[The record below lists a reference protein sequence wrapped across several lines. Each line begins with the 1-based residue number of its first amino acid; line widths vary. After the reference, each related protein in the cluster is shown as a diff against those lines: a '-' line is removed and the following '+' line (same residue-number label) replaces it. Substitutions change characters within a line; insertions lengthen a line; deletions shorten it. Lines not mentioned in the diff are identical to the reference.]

1 MINVYYG
8 GSDRD
13 KDRFMFDMIMK
24 QLPADTILLVP
35 DQFTLQA
42 ERNAFEYMK
51 SDTLLELEIMSRSGF
66 ARRVAA
72 QTGEPGGVAVNKYGR
87 YMLLT
92 DIMLK
97 MEKEKD
103 EESAERALARAGGAG
118 DGASGA
124 DLIHENESIFA
135 SVRNKRSFITML
147 NDQISELKQYNIT
160 PQELR
165 EMAGELAEDEILS
178 SKLNDIYDIYER
190 YESAVS
196 GRFTDTEDH
205 QQAINQKIGD
215 APFVKRSI
223 FWIDG
228 FDYLTPRLMA
238 MVEAAAAA
246 AVEVNVVLTGE
257 ADDAADKTGARTAS
271 DRADAE
277 HIDMADVISGGDR
290 EFFEIS
296 RSMRAQLRAAGERSG
311 AEYREHEI
319 PAEYAADVRPQ
330 ISIVSAADFYAEAE
344 SIAADIT
351 RLVREHGYR
360 YSDIVIICNDADKR
374 GSVFRRVFDRYGIPL
389 FIDRKRS
396 ITQEPAIAF
405 ITAMLDIIK
414 KKRRFDDVFR
424 MLKTGFGP
432 VDDDECEMLE
442 KYCRKY
448 NIRSGRW
455 KKEFLYGAKDEGE
468 QRLAEVNA
476 VRARVDEF
484 ITAAEDLF
492 SGMTTV
498 RQRCEALYTFL
509 LQRAGMPERCEEAR
523 LRLEKDELFE
533 AAQSTAQIW
542 DTVISI
548 LDQLVE
554 VIGDEEIS
562 DEDFNEILTEGFDEV
577 EIGLIPPNNDQV
589 IFGTMQ
595 RTRTGGVRAMFV
607 AGANEGV
614 LPESGRTESLLSDEE
629 KQLITE
635 KLKRISKTDEL
646 RIREQNLA
654 IYKNLTKARDILSIS
669 YAEMDT
675 DGSEIRPSELV
686 EEMLRAAENA
696 PGLVDV
702 KRDCISSRDTDA
714 MLQSA
719 GAASGHTASA
729 LRRYL
734 NGEPLDDIWKAAALA
749 LDEDESFKAA
759 KQGLF
764 YSAGS
769 ERIKREQVRRLFGRG
784 SSGELI
790 VSTSGLERYSRCPFS
805 FFVTYGLRPEE
816 ERRFEADVRSI
827 GDIYHECMRR
837 VANALTQEGVQ
848 ISAPGSRW
856 MSVTKEEC
864 RSMTARYV
872 DEFAEA
878 YREGLFRLTGREAYI
893 RERIK
898 EICFETAWLM
908 IEQVK
913 RGNVKA
919 IYFEQRF
926 ARRADALFPP
936 IEIDLGG
943 EGSVFIEGIIDRI
956 DIING
961 CDEGTGSADDEG
973 NASGGDPD
981 AASRGSMTAP
991 AAPAPDQSQPAAD
1004 RSAPPAPTDAA
1015 THTQQTTS
1023 SGRVPH
1029 NYIRVIDYKSGSEKF
1044 NLDEVKSGWRLQ
1056 LMLYLKGA
1064 MGAVE
1069 DSRPAGVFYFAVK
1082 EPRIDVSNVSESEVD
1097 ETVSTSLLKS
1107 VRLDGALLNNES
1119 VITGMDGSIEGTSEI
1134 LPVRRT
1140 STGKYAGTN
1149 LLTDAEFEEL
1159 IHINDDNLRNAAG
1172 GLISGCIDAD
1182 PKSSKT
1188 MTACRYCAYHSICG
1202 HE

>member
-24 QLPADTILLVP
+24 RLPADTILLVP

-103 EESAERALARAGGAG
+103 EGSAERTLARADGAG

-257 ADDAADKTGARTAS
+257 DDAADKTGARTAS

-296 RSMRAQLRAAGERSG
+296 RSMRAQLRTAGERSG

-351 RLVREHGYR
+351 GLVREHGYR

-509 LQRAGMPERCEEAR
+509 LQKARMPERCEEAR
-523 LRLEKDELFE
+523 LR
-533 AAQSTAQIW
+533 
-542 DTVISI
+542 
-548 LDQLVE
+548 
-554 VIGDEEIS
+554 
-562 DEDFNEILTEGFDEV
+562 
-577 EIGLIPPNNDQV
+577 
-589 IFGTMQ
+589 
-595 RTRTGGVRAMFV
+595 
-607 AGANEGV
+607 
-614 LPESGRTESLLSDEE
+614 
-629 KQLITE
+629 
-635 KLKRISKTDEL
+635 
-646 RIREQNLA
+646 
-654 IYKNLTKARDILSIS
+654 
-669 YAEMDT
+669 
-675 DGSEIRPSELV
+675 
-686 EEMLRAAENA
+686 MLR
-696 PGLVDV
+696 
-702 KRDCISSRDTDA
+702 SS
-714 MLQSA
+714 
-719 GAASGHTASA
+719 
-729 LRRYL
+729 
-734 NGEPLDDIWKAAALA
+734 
-749 LDEDESFKAA
+749 
-759 KQGLF
+759 
-764 YSAGS
+764 
-769 ERIKREQVRRLFGRG
+769 
-784 SSGELI
+784 
-790 VSTSGLERYSRCPFS
+790 
-805 FFVTYGLRPEE
+805 
-816 ERRFEADVRSI
+816 
-827 GDIYHECMRR
+827 
-837 VANALTQEGVQ
+837 
-848 ISAPGSRW
+848 
-856 MSVTKEEC
+856 
-864 RSMTARYV
+864 
-872 DEFAEA
+872 
-878 YREGLFRLTGREAYI
+878 
-893 RERIK
+893 
-898 EICFETAWLM
+898 
-908 IEQVK
+908 
-913 RGNVKA
+913 
-919 IYFEQRF
+919 
-926 ARRADALFPP
+926 
-936 IEIDLGG
+936 
-943 EGSVFIEGIIDRI
+943 
-956 DIING
+956 
-961 CDEGTGSADDEG
+961 
-973 NASGGDPD
+973 
-981 AASRGSMTAP
+981 
-991 AAPAPDQSQPAAD
+991 
-1004 RSAPPAPTDAA
+1004 
-1015 THTQQTTS
+1015 
-1023 SGRVPH
+1023 
-1029 NYIRVIDYKSGSEKF
+1029 
-1044 NLDEVKSGWRLQ
+1044 
-1056 LMLYLKGA
+1056 
-1064 MGAVE
+1064 
-1069 DSRPAGVFYFAVK
+1069 
-1082 EPRIDVSNVSESEVD
+1082 
-1097 ETVSTSLLKS
+1097 
-1107 VRLDGALLNNES
+1107 
-1119 VITGMDGSIEGTSEI
+1119 
-1134 LPVRRT
+1134 
-1140 STGKYAGTN
+1140 
-1149 LLTDAEFEEL
+1149 
-1159 IHINDDNLRNAAG
+1159 
-1172 GLISGCIDAD
+1172 
-1182 PKSSKT
+1182 
-1188 MTACRYCAYHSICG
+1188 
-1202 HE
+1202 

>member
-8 GSDRD
+8 GADRN

-66 ARRVAA
+66 ARRVIA

-87 YMLLT
+87 YMLLA
-92 DIMLK
+92 DLMLK
-97 MEKEKD
+97 MEKEK
-103 EESAERALARAGGAG
+103 ESEAEERARLRADRHEGSADAADTGAG
-118 DGASGA
+118 DSAG
-124 DLIHENESIFA
+124 DDELITENESIFA

-147 NDQISELKQYNIT
+147 NDQISELKQYDIT
-160 PQELR
+160 PHELH
-165 EMAGELAEDEILS
+165 EMAGELSDDEILK
-178 SKLNDIYDIYER
+178 SKLEEIYDIYER
-190 YESAVS
+190 YEAAVD

-205 QQAINQKIGD
+205 QQAVNEKAGS

-228 FDYLTPRLMA
+228 FDLLTPKLIA
-238 MVEAAAAA
+238 MVEAIA
-246 AVEVNVVLTGE
+246 AVAVDVNVVLTGE
-257 ADDAADKTGARTAS
+257 PDAGRSGAGARNVGGMKNAV
-271 DRADAE
+271 
-277 HIDMADVISGGDR
+277 HVDMADVVSGGDR
-290 EFFEIS
+290 EFFGIS
-296 RSMRAQLRAAGERSG
+296 RSMREQLREAGERSG
-311 AEYREHEI
+311 AGYREYEI
-319 PAEYAADVRPQ
+319 PAEYEIKLRPE
-330 ISIVSAADFYAEAE
+330 ISVMSASDFYAEAE
-344 SIAADIT
+344 SIAIDIS

-374 GSVFRRVFDRYGIPL
+374 GSVFRRVFDQYGIPL

-396 ITQEPAIAF
+396 ITQEPGIAF
-405 ITAMLDIIK
+405 IMAMLDIIK

-432 VDDDECEMLE
+432 LSDDECEILE

-455 KKEFLYGAKDEGE
+455 KKEFVYGLKDAGE
-468 QRLAEVNA
+468 ERLAEINDT
-476 VRARVDEF
+476 RRRVDDFLTVGE
-484 ITAAEDLF
+484 ELF

-498 RQRCEALYTFL
+498 RQRCEALYIFL
-509 LQRAGMPERCEEAR
+509 AQTADMPARCEAAR
-523 LRLEKDELFE
+523 VRLEEDELFE

-542 DTVISI
+542 DTVVGI

-562 DEDFNEILTEGFDEV
+562 DDDFNEILAEGFEEV

-607 AGANEGV
+607 AGANDGV
-614 LPESGRTESLLSDEE
+614 LPEAGRTESLLSDEE
-629 KQLITE
+629 KQLITD

-646 RIREQNLA
+646 RVMEQNLA
-654 IYKNLTKARDILSIS
+654 IYKNLTKAGEILSVS
-669 YAEMDT
+669 YAEMDV

-686 EEMLRAAENA
+686 EELLRFAQDGSTVDDDASGKLAADDA
-696 PGLVDV
+696 ATGRITVR
-702 KRDCISSRDTDA
+702 RDHISMRDTDA
-714 MLQSA
+714 MLQTA
-719 GAASGHTASA
+719 GAASGHVTSA
-729 LRRYL
+729 LRKYL
-734 NGEPLDDIWKAAALA
+734 NGEPLDDAWKAAALA
-749 LDEDESFKAA
+749 LDEEISFKTA
-759 KQGLF
+759 KKALF
-764 YSAGS
+764 YNSES
-769 ERIKREQVRRLFGRG
+769 ERIKREQVKQLFGRG

-805 FFVTYGLRPEE
+805 FFVTYGLKPEE
-816 ERRFEADVRSI
+816 ERRFEADMRSI

-837 VANALTQEGVQ
+837 VADALTQDGVQ
-848 ISAPGSRW
+848 ISAPESRW
-856 MSVTKEEC
+856 MSVTKEQC
-864 RSMTARYV
+864 RSMTERYV
-872 DEFAEA
+872 EEFSER
-878 YREGLFRLTGREAYI
+878 YREGLFQLTGREAYI

-913 RGNVKA
+913 RGKVKA

-936 IEIDLGG
+936 IEIDLGD
-943 EGSVFIEGIIDRI
+943 EGSVFIEGVIDRI

-961 CDEGTGSADDEG
+961 YEEQKNEEENDKNTAAVTGETERDGE
-973 NASGGDPD
+973 P
-981 AASRGSMTAP
+981 MTGEI
-991 AAPAPDQSQPAAD
+991 
-1004 RSAPPAPTDAA
+1004 R
-1015 THTQQTTS
+1015 
-1023 SGRVPH
+1023 RPH

-1044 NLDEVKSGWRLQ
+1044 DLEEVKSGWRLQ

-1082 EPRIDVSNVSESEVD
+1082 EPRIDVSAVSESEVD

-1140 STGKYAGTN
+1140 STGKYTGAN

-1159 IHINDDNLRNAAG
+1159 IRINDDNLRNAASD
-1172 GLISGCIDAD
+1172 LISGCIDAD
-1182 PKSSKT
+1182 PKSGKT
-1188 MTACRYCAYHSICG
+1188 STACKYCAYHSICG

>member
-8 GSDRD
+8 GADRN

-24 QLPADTILLVP
+24 QLPTDTILLVP

-66 ARRVAA
+66 ARRVIA

-87 YMLLT
+87 YMLLAGL
-92 DIMLK
+92 MLK
-97 MEKEKD
+97 MKK
-103 EESAERALARAGGAG
+103 
-118 DGASGA
+118 
-124 DLIHENESIFA
+124 ENESIFA
-135 SVRNKRSFITML
+135 GVRNKRSFITML
-147 NDQISELKQYNIT
+147 NDQISELKQYDIT
-160 PQELR
+160 PRELH
-165 EMAGELAEDEILS
+165 EMAGELSDDEILK
-178 SKLNDIYDIYER
+178 SKLEEIYDIYER
-190 YESAVS
+190 YEAAVA

-205 QQAINQKIGD
+205 QQAVNEKAGS

-228 FDYLTPRLMA
+228 FDLLTPKLIS
-238 MVEAAAAA
+238 MVEAIAAA
-246 AVEVNVVLTGE
+246 AVDVNVVLTGE
-257 ADDAADKTGARTAS
+257 PDAGRSGMGARST
-271 DRADAE
+271 DGVKNAE
-277 HIDMADVISGGDR
+277 HVDMADIISGGDR
-290 EFFEIS
+290 EFFGIS
-296 RSMRAQLRAAGERSG
+296 RSMREQLRKAGERSG
-311 AEYREHEI
+311 AGYHEYEI
-319 PAEYAADVRPQ
+319 PVEYAVELRPE
-330 ISIVSAADFYAEAE
+330 ISVMGASDFYAEAE
-344 SIAADIT
+344 SIAIDIT
-351 RLVREHGYR
+351 KLVRERGYR

-374 GSVFRRVFDRYGIPL
+374 GSVFRRVFDQYGIPL

-396 ITQEPAIAF
+396 ITQEPGIAF
-405 ITAMLDIIK
+405 IMAMLDIIK

-432 VDDDECEMLE
+432 LIDDECEAME

-455 KKEFLYGAKDEGE
+455 KKEFVYGLKDVGE
-468 QRLAEVNA
+468 ERLAEINDM
-476 VRARVDEF
+476 RRRVDNF
-484 ITAAEDLF
+484 LTAAEELF
-492 SGMTTV
+492 YGMTTV
-498 RQRCEALYTFL
+498 RQRCEALYMFL
-509 LQRAGMPERCEEAR
+509 AQTADMPVRCEAAR
-523 LRLEKDELFE
+523 MRLEEDELYE
-533 AAQSTAQIW
+533 AAQSTAQVW
-542 DTVISI
+542 DTVVGI

-562 DEDFNEILTEGFDEV
+562 DDDFNEILAEGFEEV

-607 AGANEGV
+607 AGANDGV
-614 LPESGRTESLLSDEE
+614 LPEAGRTESLLSDEE
-629 KQLITE
+629 KQLITD

-646 RIREQNLA
+646 RVMEQNLA
-654 IYKNLTKARDILSIS
+654 IYKNLTKAGKILSIS
-669 YAEMDT
+669 YAEMDV

-686 EEMLRAAENA
+686 EELLRSAKN
-696 PGLVDV
+696 GSTVDADADDKLAV
-702 KRDCISSRDTDA
+702 DDTEAGRIAVRRDYISIRDTDA
-714 MLQSA
+714 MLQTA
-719 GAASGHTASA
+719 GAASGHVTSA
-729 LRRYL
+729 LRKYL
-734 NGEPLDDIWKAAALA
+734 NGEPLEDEWKAAALA
-749 LDEDESFKAA
+749 LDEEISFKTAQKA
-759 KQGLF
+759 LF
-764 YSAGS
+764 YNSES
-769 ERIKREQVRRLFGRG
+769 ERIKREQVKQLFGRG
-784 SSGELI
+784 SSEELI

-805 FFVTYGLRPEE
+805 FFVTYGLKPEE
-816 ERRFEADVRSI
+816 ERRFEADMRSI

-837 VANALTQEGVQ
+837 VADALTQEGVQ
-848 ISAPGSRW
+848 ISAPESRW
-856 MSVTKEEC
+856 MSVTKEQC

-872 DEFAEA
+872 EEFSER
-878 YREGLFRLTGREAYI
+878 YREGLFQLTGREAYI

-913 RGNVKA
+913 RGKVKA

-936 IEIDLGG
+936 IEINLGD
-943 EGSVFIEGIIDRI
+943 EGSVFIEGVIDRI

-961 CDEGTGSADDEG
+961 NEEFRNEDDKNEESRNNEANAQNTAAVTGETER
-973 NASGGDPD
+973 NAEQ
-981 AASRGSMTAP
+981 MTGEI
-991 AAPAPDQSQPAAD
+991 
-1004 RSAPPAPTDAA
+1004 R
-1015 THTQQTTS
+1015 H
-1023 SGRVPH
+1023 PH

-1044 NLDEVKSGWRLQ
+1044 NLEEVKSGWRLQ

-1082 EPRIDVSNVSESEVD
+1082 EPRIDVSTVSESEVD

-1119 VITGMDGSIEGTSEI
+1119 VITGMDCSIEGTSEI

-1140 STGKYAGTN
+1140 STGKYTGAN

-1159 IHINDDNLRNAAG
+1159 IRINDDNLRNAAAD
-1172 GLISGCIDAD
+1172 LISGCIDAD

-1188 MTACRYCAYHSICG
+1188 STACKYCAYHSICG
-1202 HE
+1202 YE

>member
-24 QLPADTILLVP
+24 QMPADTILLVP

-72 QTGEPGGVAVNKYGR
+72 QAGEPAGVAVNKYGR

-92 DIMLK
+92 DLMLK

-103 EESAERALARAGGAG
+103 AESEVRAQARAGASGSAGAG
-118 DGASGA
+118 DGALDDG
-124 DLIHENESIFA
+124 LINENESIFA

-147 NDQISELKQYNIT
+147 NDQISELKQYDIT
-160 PQELR
+160 PVELR
-165 EMAGELAEDEILS
+165 GMAEELADDEILS
-178 SKLNDIYDIYER
+178 SKLSDIYDIYER
-190 YESAVS
+190 YEEAVS
-196 GRFTDTEDH
+196 GRFTDTEDY
-205 QQAINQKIGD
+205 QAAIYQRIGS
-215 APFVKRSI
+215 APFVSGSV

-228 FDYLTPRLMA
+228 FDYMTPKLIA
-238 MVEAAAAA
+238 MVEAIAENAAD
-246 AVEVNVVLTGE
+246 VNVVLTGE
-257 ADDAADKTGARTAS
+257 PDGGAACRAASEGAAGTGSSGSAGGGRF
-271 DRADAE
+271 
-277 HIDMADVISGGDR
+277 DMADVISGGDR
-290 EFFEIS
+290 DFFAIS
-296 RSMRAQLRAAGERSG
+296 RNMRERLREAGERSG
-311 AEYREHEI
+311 AGYSEAEI
-319 PAEYAADVRPQ
+319 PVEYALALRPE
-330 ISIVSAADFYAEAE
+330 ISVMSASDIYAEAE
-344 SIAADIT
+344 SIAIDIT
-351 RLVREHGYR
+351 KLVRERGYR

-374 GSVFRRVFDRYGIPL
+374 GSVFRRVFDQYGIPL

-405 ITAMLDIIK
+405 IIAMLDIIK

-432 VDDDECEMLE
+432 LDDDECEVLE

-455 KKEFLYGAKDEGE
+455 KKEFVYGLKDEGE
-468 QRLAEVNA
+468 ERLAEINGM
-476 VRARVDEF
+476 RRRVDDF
-484 ITAAEDLF
+484 LTAAEELF
-492 SGMTTV
+492 SGMVTV
-498 RQRCEALYTFL
+498 RQRCEALYRFL
-509 LQRAGMPERCEEAR
+509 AETVSMPVKCEAARAQLEA
-523 LRLEKDELFE
+523 DELFE
-533 AAQSTAQIW
+533 AALSTSQIW
-542 DTVISI
+542 ESIIGI

-554 VIGDEEIS
+554 VIGDEELS
-562 DEDFNEILTEGFDEV
+562 DDDFNEILSEGFDEV

-595 RTRTGGVRAMFV
+595 RTRTGRARAMFV
-607 AGANEGV
+607 AGANDGV

-629 KQLITE
+629 KQLITD

-646 RIREQNLA
+646 RVREQNLA
-654 IYKNLTKARDILSIS
+654 IYKNLTKATEILSVS

-675 DGSEIRPSELV
+675 DGTEIRPSELV
-686 EEMLRAAENA
+686 EEMMRAAEYGNIKV
-696 PGLVDV
+696 G
-702 KRDCISSRDTDA
+702 RDHISMRDTDA
-714 MLQSA
+714 MLQA
-719 GAASGHTASA
+719 PAAASGHVTAA
-729 LRRYL
+729 LRKYL
-734 NGEPLDDIWKAAALA
+734 NGEPLDDMWKAAALA
-749 LDEDESFKAA
+749 LDEEESFKTA
-759 KQGLF
+759 KKALF
-764 YSAGS
+764 YDTQE
-769 ERIKREQVRRLFGRG
+769 ERIERDQVRQLFGRG

-816 ERRFEADVRSI
+816 ERRFEADMRSI

-837 VANALTQEGVQ
+837 VADALTQEGVQ
-848 ISAPGSRW
+848 ISAPESRW
-856 MSVTKEEC
+856 MSVTREQC

-872 DEFAEA
+872 EEFAEA
-878 YREGLFRLTGREAYI
+878 YREGLFQLTGREAYI

-913 RGNVKA
+913 RGSVRA

-936 IEIDLGG
+936 IEIDLGD

-961 CDEGTGSADDEG
+961 YDGAPRGAGTENGSDDE
-973 NASGGDPD
+973 NACGAQPDGAQLRSG
-981 AASRGSMTAP
+981 S
-991 AAPAPDQSQPAAD
+991 
-1004 RSAPPAPTDAA
+1004 
-1015 THTQQTTS
+1015 
-1023 SGRVPH
+1023 H

-1064 MGAVE
+1064 MEAVE

-1082 EPRIDVSNVSESEVD
+1082 EPRIDVTAVPESDVD

-1119 VITGMDGSIEGTSEI
+1119 VITGMDGSINGTSEI

-1140 STGKYAGTN
+1140 STGKFSGAN
-1149 LLTDAEFEEL
+1149 LLTDEEFEEL
-1159 IHINDDNLRNAAG
+1159 ITINDENLRQAAG

-1182 PKSSKT
+1182 PKAGKT